1 MFAQLQWVKLQRSVK
16 ILVIKLIGF
25 RPVAQLLGGRISKSF
40 ARQNYFQLEKY
51 VCPVAVGETA
61 EVTEAL
67 GYNDNR
73 FQASSTVTGR

>member
-1 MFAQLQWVKLQRSVK
+1 MKLQRLLK
-16 ILVIKLIGF
+16 IWDIKIIGF
-25 RPVAQLLGGRISKSF
+25 LPVAQLLGGRICKSF
-40 ARQNYFQLEKY
+40 ARQNYFQLEKC

-67 GYNDNR
+67 GYKDNR